1 MINDIE
7 DLLRSI
13 QAFSKANLNTQII
26 AINTAKTDFDID
38 QIKSNDEKYVFA
50 GDLVDIPNNSF
61 VNHTIVEIVPKIN
74 GNDIISIVTL
84 MVEVAFDNPKKAN
97 TYFTSVRYMEAL
109 YDTFLE
115 YEPSTNEVDGL
126 EITRVLPAA
135 IIKNKRDLVVSG
147 IEFSLAIS

>member
-61 VNHTIVEIVPKIN
+61 VNHTIVQIVPKIN